1 VELRTARLI
10 LRPYATTDFEE
21 SAAMWGNPDV
31 VRFIGGLPATRE
43 ASWSRTLRY
52 IGHWTAFG
60 YGMWAV
66 RDHENRFCGDV
77 GICDFQRDID
87 PPIEMPEAG
96 WVLAPWAQGRGFAS
110 EALTAAIK
118 WFEDT
123 GGARELACMIDPPN
137 TPSIRVAEKHGFVQA
152 RRTLYHGDEV
162 IVFNRPSTPR
172 RASRATS

>member
-1 VELRTARLI
+1 MSTRWSTRPDVRPDASRQMSAGDHRLI

-31 VRFIGGLPATRE
+31 VRFIGGQPATRE

-87 PPIEMPEAG
+87 PKLYPPIRDDGP
-96 WVLAPWAQGRGFAS
+96 
-110 EALTAAIK
+110 
-118 WFEDT
+118 
-123 GGARELACMIDPPN
+123 RE
-137 TPSIRVAEKHGFVQA
+137 TPSP
-152 RRTLYHGDEV
+152 
-162 IVFNRPSTPR
+162 NRG
-172 RASRATS
+172 